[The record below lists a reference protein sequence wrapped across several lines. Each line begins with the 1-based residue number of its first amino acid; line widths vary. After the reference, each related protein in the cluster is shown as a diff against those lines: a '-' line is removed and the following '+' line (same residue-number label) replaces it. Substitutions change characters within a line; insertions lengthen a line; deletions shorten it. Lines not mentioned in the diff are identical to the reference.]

1 MNTITLEWFY
11 FDKDGQTCTRC
22 KSSAE
27 NIRNVV
33 KKMTTPLKNIK
44 ADIELKEIPLSESEI
59 SKSNTLKING
69 TDIWSILDE
78 CKYFVTDCPE
88 CSQVIGKDTKCSA
101 FNYKGSNSE
110 VISEQMVEEAILAMV
125 ASPSAK
131 AKAEAHAQVICDCKD
146 ECSGS
151 HPV

>member
-1 MNTITLEWFY
+1 MKTITVEWFY
-11 FDKDGQTCTRC
+11 FDKDGKTCSRC
-22 KSSAE
+22 RSSAE

-44 ADIELKEIPLSESEI
+44 VDIELKEIPLPEAEI
-59 SKSNTLKING
+59 HKSNTLKING
-69 TDIWSILDE
+69 TDIWAILDNSRSIMTK
-78 CKYFVTDCPE
+78 CSDCSDLTGKE
-88 CSQVIGKDTKCSA
+88 VDCIAYNYQGKDT
-101 FNYKGSNSE
+101 E
-110 VISEQMVEEAILAMV
+110 IISEQMIEDAILSTV

>member
-1 MNTITLEWFY
+1 MKTITVEWFY
-11 FDKDGQTCTRC
+11 FDKDGRTCSRC

-27 NIRNVV
+27 NVRNVV
-33 KKMTTPLKNIK
+33 RKVSTPLKNIK
-44 ADIELKEIPLSESEI
+44 IDIELKEIPLPESEI
-59 SKSNTLKING
+59 QKSNTIKING
-69 TDIWSILDE
+69 ADIGVILDNGR
-78 CKYFVTDCPE
+78 
-88 CSQVIGKDTKCSA
+88 SIMTKCDDCSDLVGKEVVCTA
-101 FNYKGSNSE
+101 YNYKGKDSDI
-110 VISEQMVEEAILAMV
+110 ISEQMVEDAILAMV